1 MPPTAEER
9 PSFHRLSWQEFDAF
23 ARFDGDEEMARRL
36 RRAERSRR
44 KLLIHALLTEAAKTP
59 ERLGPL
65 PPLEAAWELL
75 ARAEARAPRVV
86 NRILTNPY
94 TGSWA
99 GYTTRLLRNGTDGV
113 GPLWMHLG
121 HVHAIAAAAAIGAEL
136 DFETEIPVWHGNAVL
151 PSLGMAR
158 FPATAPFSLA
168 SVRGAAEEYLVS
180 CTGTTVRLPSPF
192 SSDGP
197 GWWGIRR
204 VRSRVGAHR
213 FSLRLDDLDP
223 YRGLYEPIPPE
234 RVPAGDVERWRRL
247 IDEACRLIAAHLPH
261 LAEVMPVGLNS
272 LVPKPHVLFRNP
284 SASTGEAFG
293 SAVVGLPTDG
303 AALAATLIHEFQHIV
318 LGGLLHLVE
327 LYEPDPGERI
337 YVPWRDDP
345 RPLSGALQGVYAFF
359 GVAAFWRA
367 LAGAD
372 PGSRRAAFE
381 FACWRGHSWHTLQ
394 ALRADATLTAAGRR
408 FLDGIAERLG
418 PWQDEAVPAEANELA
433 EAVARDHLAGWRVRH
448 LRPNPAA
455 VAELARA
462 WLSGRSRPPAAIEA
476 TDLPP
481 TPVPDG
487 SWSHARTDLIRLAV
501 GGAISL
507 PEQWPAVPGAT
518 EADFAYASGRFADAV
533 EGYRAELAGDP
544 DRPPALVGLGL
555 ALSARGPD
563 PAARALLH
571 CPELVRAVH
580 RSLRSTARTS
590 SEPPAVERIAAWI
603 GQLVPG

>member
-1 MPPTAEER
+1 M
-9 PSFHRLSWQEFDAF
+9 SWRDFDAL
-23 ARFDGDEEMARRL
+23 ARLDGDEDMARRL

-44 KLLIHALLTEAAKTP
+44 KLLLHALMTEAAKVS
-59 ERLGPL
+59 ESLGPL
-65 PPLEAAWELL
+65 PPLDSVWELL
-75 ARAEARAPRVV
+75 ARAEARSPRTV
-86 NRILTNPY
+86 NRMLTSPY

-99 GYTTRLLRNGTDGV
+99 GYTTRLLRNGIDGV

-121 HVHAIAAAAAIGAEL
+121 HVHAIAAAAAIQAEL
-136 DFETEIPVWHGNAVL
+136 DFEIAIPVWHGNAIL
-151 PSLGMAR
+151 PALGMAR
-158 FPATAPFSLA
+158 LPATAQFSLA
-168 SVRGAAEEYLVS
+168 TVRGASNRYVVS
-180 CTGTTVRLPSPF
+180 TADTAVRLPVAF
-192 SSDGP
+192 ATDGP
-197 GWWGIRR
+197 GWWGIRK

-234 RVPAGDVERWRRL
+234 RLPTGDVARWQRL
-247 IDEACRLIAAHLPH
+247 IDEACRLIATHLPE

-318 LGGLLHLVE
+318 LGGLLHLIE

-367 LAGAD
+367 LARAD
-372 PGSRRAAFE
+372 ATSRRAAFE
-381 FACWRGHSWHTLQ
+381 FAYWRRQSWHTLQ
-394 ALRADATLTAAGRR
+394 SLHADATLTAAGRR

-418 PWQDEAVPAEANELA
+418 PWQDEAVSAEVNELA
-433 EAVARDHLAGWRVRH
+433 EAVARDHLAGWRTRH

-455 VAELARA
+455 VTELTEA
-462 WLSGRSRPPAAIEA
+462 WLSGRPRPTAAINA
-476 TDLPP
+476 ADLPP

-487 SWSHARTDLIRLAV
+487 SWSRARTDLIRLTVDDA
-501 GGAISL
+501 APS
-507 PEQWPAVPGAT
+507 PEARPRVPGAT
-518 EADFAYASGRFADAV
+518 AGDFAYARGHFAEAA
-533 EGYRAELAGDP
+533 ECYRGELSASP
-544 DRPPALVGLGL
+544 DRPTSLVGLGL
-555 ALSARGPD
+555 ALSARGPH
-563 PAARALLH
+563 PAARALLRR
-571 CPELVRAVH
+571 PELVRAVH
-580 RSLRSTARTS
+580 RQLRTAASR
-590 SEPPAVERIAAWI
+590 PPTVERLAAWI
-603 GQLVPG
+603 GQLIPE